1 MISNREPLIGSP
13 AHEVAI
19 DCLESAIDA
28 VQPEAVTTT
37 AVSLDNNTLRIV
49 DAEYDLTAYDEV
61 VIVGGGKAAAGVTEV
76 LAPLV
81 NDHLSGGIVVTKHRS
96 TSTDVKS
103 IAGDHPIPTE
113 TNIEATAELSEVV
126 QAADEQT
133 LVLFVLTGGA
143 SALLTDPAGQLGV
156 DDIRAV
162 TEQLLESGVP
172 IQEINTVRKHLS
184 DIKGGQLARRAAPA
198 TVVGLIMSDV
208 VGNDLSTI
216 GSGPTVPDETTYSDA
231 LAVFEEHDIAPPDA
245 VRAHLTTGIAD
256 QVPETPFPGD
266 FVFHHVEN
274 HLIADNTSAL
284 NAARSVAE
292 NAGYT
297 PTILSKGTILAK
309 GIHGEAKQAAKSFV
323 EVIDEIAA
331 TGRPIEPPAVLL
343 AGGEC
348 TVTVSE
354 GGGDGGPNQEF
365 ALSAALEMTED
376 VVIGAV
382 DTDGEDGSSDVAGA
396 IVDFET
402 VTDTARARSH
412 LENND
417 AGTYLANK
425 NARIRTGPTGT
436 NVNDIFVGVV
446 PAARE

>member
-1 MISNREPLIGSP
+1 MISNREALIGSP
-13 AHEVAI
+13 AHEVSI
-19 DCLESAIDA
+19 DCLESAINA
-28 VQPEAVTTT
+28 VQPESVTTT
-37 AVSLDNNTLRIV
+37 AVSLDNNMLRIV
-49 DAEYDLTAYDEV
+49 DAEYDLTAYDSV
-61 VIVGGGKAAAGVTEV
+61 VIVGGGKAAVGVTEV

-81 NDHLSGGIVVTKHRS
+81 EDHLSGGFVVTKHRS
-96 TSTDVKS
+96 TFTDVEY

-113 TNIEATAELSEVV
+113 TNIEATTDLSEVV
-126 QAADEQT
+126 QAADKRT

-143 SALLTDPAGQLGV
+143 SALLTDPAGELNV
-156 DDIRAV
+156 DDIRTV

-172 IQEINTVRKHLS
+172 IQEINAVRKHLS

-245 VRAHLTTGIAD
+245 VSAHLTAGIAD
-256 QVPETPFPGD
+256 RIPETPFPD
-266 FVFHHVEN
+266 DPVFHPVEN
-274 HLIADNTSAL
+274 HLIADNTTAL
-284 NAARSVAE
+284 NAARSAAD
-292 NAGYT
+292 NSGYS
-297 PTILSKGTILAK
+297 PMILSNNIR
-309 GIHGEAKQAAKSFV
+309 GEAKQAAKSFV
-323 EVIDEIAA
+323 EVSDEVAD

-354 GGGDGGPNQEF
+354 SSGDGGPNQEF

-396 IVDFET
+396 LVDAGT
-402 VTDTARARSH
+402 VTDPASARSH

-446 PAARE
+446 PETSE